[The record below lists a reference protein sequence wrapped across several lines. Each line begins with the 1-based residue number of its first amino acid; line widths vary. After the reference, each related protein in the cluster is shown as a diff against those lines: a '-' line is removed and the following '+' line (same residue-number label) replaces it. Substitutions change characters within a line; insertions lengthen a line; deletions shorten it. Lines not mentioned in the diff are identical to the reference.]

1 MTHGTLIAALT
12 VAALAVATAA
22 ACATPPRAPTHDA
35 PQAHKGERPPASV
48 LDAQPGFNGIGPLRF
63 GMTAAQ
69 ARTAWGLPLHGEAP
83 EQDPQACYYLSPQAG
98 SRGLLFMVEGGRFV
112 RVDVTTPAKTAPG
125 GGRVGM
131 PTRELEKLY
140 AGRLATA
147 RGKYDAGSTVLTV
160 MAPGGAPAKLVFTT
174 SADGVVTAWRIGTP
188 PQVDYVEGCG

>member
-1 MTHGTLIAALT
+1 MTHTSLLAGLAMIAL
-12 VAALAVATAA
+12 VAAAAVPAA
-22 ACATPPRAPTHDA
+22 APAQSA
-35 PQAHKGERPPASV
+35 PQARKGAPLPAVSV

-69 ARTAWGLPLHGEAP
+69 ARAAWGLPLHGEAP

-98 SRGLLFMVEGGRFV
+98 SHGLLFMVEGGRFV

-174 SADGVVTAWRIGTP
+174 SAAGVVTAWRIGTP